1 METLVKIGGVC
12 LSKVESMCMQGGGGL
27 LEQNVHVTK
36 NFQFVDCSIRVYL
49 FTYSYE
55 CSISKMNVLLECI

>member
-1 METLVKIGGVC
+1 MYA
-12 LSKVESMCMQGGGGL
+12 GGGGL